1 MDTVQTDASAPDASA
16 VSSPAEKA
24 VAELEAWFVRHI
36 HDSAISVKT
45 ELFNR
50 VQAIKDSLKSLMVHL
65 DL

>member
-1 MDTVQTDASAPDASA
+1 MDTVQTDASAPDGSA

-24 VAELEAWFVRHI
+24 VAELEAWFVCHI

-50 VQAIKDSLKSLMVHL
+50 VLAIKDSLKNLMVHL